1 MSALATFIHM
11 GGYAAF
17 VWPSFAVTLA
27 VLIGLYVA
35 SRRTLRANEA
45 ALKALE
51 DPPGDARP

>member
-11 GGYAAF
+11 GGYGAF
-17 VWPSFAVTLA
+17 VWPSFAITLA

-51 DPPGDARP
+51 GPEDARP

>member
-1 MSALATFIHM
+1 MNALTTFIHM

-17 VWPSFAVTLA
+17 VWPSFAITFA

-35 SRRTLRANEA
+35 SRRRLNANEA

-51 DPPGDARP
+51 GPEDARP